1 MNLEVYGDTLCA
13 LVSATALASTGHQVT
28 LHVSA
33 DSVANTLEHDE
44 FTLREPG
51 LAPLMLEQKRA
62 GRLNVAP
69 LSQVPDSRCTVLWL
83 ALSPDS
89 LALAHQLV
97 EGLPADIDPEF
108 LIVNQSTFPVGTTEA
123 LQKTL
128 LNRPGA
134 DSRFGAVV
142 SVPDLLTEGAALTG
156 FIRPTH
162 WLVGADMPW
171 ASRLVAELLRPFNRR
186 RDGIMHMRPREAEFT
201 KLAINGMLAT
211 RLSYMND
218 MANLADSL
226 NVDIECVRKGMGA
239 DSRIG
244 EAYLYPGCGFGGLS
258 FSRDVMSL
266 ASTLQHSGLQAQ
278 LIEEVLQINERQK
291 ETLFRK
297 LWQYYDT
304 QLEGRKVA
312 IWGVAFKPESSRID
326 NAPALKLIEALWAQG
341 VQVHVHD
348 PRALPA
354 LAQWAGRDRD
364 DLVLHD
370 DPYEAAAGADALMLV
385 TEWKPYWSPDFKRLK
400 AEMAKPLLLDGRNV
414 WDPDY
419 MKRSGFVYYGIGRR

>member
-13 LVSATALASTGHQVT
+13 LVSAAAMASTGHQVT
-28 LHVSA
+28 LHVSPG
-33 DSVANTLEHDE
+33 SVANTLDSDE

-51 LAPLMLEQKRA
+51 LAPLMVEQKRT
-62 GRLNVAP
+62 GRLTVAP
-69 LSQVPDSRCTVLWL
+69 LNVLPDARCTVLWL
-83 ALSPDS
+83 ALSPDA
-89 LALAHQLV
+89 LGLAHRLV

-108 LIVNQSTFPVGTTEA
+108 LVVNQSTFPVGSTEA
-123 LQKTL
+123 LQRAL

-142 SVPDLLTEGAALTG
+142 SVPDLLTEGGALTG
-156 FIRPTH
+156 FTRPNH
-162 WLVGADMPW
+162 WLVGADTPW

-226 NVDIECVRKGMGA
+226 DVDIERVRQGMGA
-239 DSRIG
+239 DTRIG

-278 LIEEVLQINERQK
+278 LLEEVLQINERQK
-291 ETLFRK
+291 ESLFRK
-297 LWQYYDT
+297 LWRHYDT
-304 QLEGRKVA
+304 QLEGRRVA
-312 IWGVAFKPESSRID
+312 IWGVAFKPESARID

-348 PRALPA
+348 PRALQA
-354 LAQWAGRDRD
+354 LAEWAGERD

-370 DPYEAAAGADALMLV
+370 DPYAAAAATDALMLV
-385 TEWKPYWSPDFKRLK
+385 TEWKSYWSPDFTRLH
-400 AEMAKPLLLDGRNV
+400 AEMATPLLLDGRNI
-414 WDPDY
+414 WDPGFV
-419 MKRSGFVYYGIGRR
+419 KRSGFMYYGIGRR

>member
-1 MNLEVYGDTLCA
+1 MFLEVYGDTLCA
-13 LVSATALASTGHQVT
+13 LVSAAAMASTGHQVT
-28 LHVSA
+28 LHVPDGPEA
-33 DSVANTLEHDE
+33 EMLNNDE
-44 FTLREPG
+44 CPFREPG
-51 LAPLMLEQKRA
+51 LANLILEQKRA
-62 GRLNVAP
+62 GRLVMAS
-69 LSQVPDSRCTVLWL
+69 LSAVPDSRCTVLWL
-83 ALSPDS
+83 ALSPDA
-89 LALAHQLV
+89 LELAHRLV
-97 EGLPADIDPEF
+97 EGLPASIDPEF
-108 LIVNQSTFPVGTTEA
+108 LVVNQSTFPVGSTEA
-123 LQKTL
+123 LQRTL

-134 DSRFGAVV
+134 DSRHGAVV

-156 FIRPTH
+156 FTRPNH

-226 NVDIECVRKGMGA
+226 DVDIECVRQGMGA
-239 DSRIG
+239 DTRIG

-278 LIEEVLQINERQK
+278 LLEEVLQINERQK

-297 LWQYYDT
+297 LWQYFDT

-312 IWGVAFKPESSRID
+312 LWGVAFKPESARID

-354 LAQWAGRDRD
+354 LADWAGQRD

-370 DPYEAAAGADALMLV
+370 DPYAAAAGADALMLV
-385 TEWKPYWSPDFKRLK
+385 TEWKSYWSPDLVRLK
-400 AEMAKPLLLDGRNV
+400 ADMAVPLILDGRNV
-414 WDPDY
+414 WDPGF
-419 MKRSGFVYYGIGRR
+419 MKERGFVYYGIGRR

>member
-13 LVSATALASTGHQVT
+13 LVSAAAMASTGHQVT
-28 LHVSA
+28 LHVSPG
-33 DSVANTLEHDE
+33 SVANTLDSDE

-51 LAPLMLEQKRA
+51 LAPLMVEQKRT
-62 GRLNVAP
+62 GRLTVAP
-69 LSQVPDSRCTVLWL
+69 LNVLPDARCTVLWL
-83 ALSPDS
+83 ALSPDA
-89 LALAHQLV
+89 LGLAHRLV

-108 LIVNQSTFPVGTTEA
+108 LVVNQSTFPVGSTEA
-123 LQKTL
+123 LQRAL

-134 DSRFGAVV
+134 DTRFGAVV
-142 SVPDLLTEGAALTG
+142 SVPDLLTEGGALTG
-156 FIRPTH
+156 FTRPNH
-162 WLVGADMPW
+162 WLVGADTPW

-226 NVDIECVRKGMGA
+226 DVDIERVRQGMGA
-239 DSRIG
+239 DTRIG

-278 LIEEVLQINERQK
+278 LLEEVLQINERQK
-291 ETLFRK
+291 ESLFRK
-297 LWQYYDT
+297 LWRHYDT
-304 QLEGRKVA
+304 QLEGRRVA
-312 IWGVAFKPESSRID
+312 IWGVAFKPESARID

-348 PRALPA
+348 PRALQA
-354 LAQWAGRDRD
+354 LAEWAGERD

-370 DPYEAAAGADALMLV
+370 DPYAAAAATDALMLV
-385 TEWKPYWSPDFKRLK
+385 TEWKSYWSPDFTRLH
-400 AEMAKPLLLDGRNV
+400 AEMATPLLLDGRNI
-414 WDPDY
+414 WDPGFV
-419 MKRSGFVYYGIGRR
+419 KRSGFMYYGIGRR

>member
-1 MNLEVYGDTLCA
+1 MYLEVYGDTLCA
-13 LVSATALASTGHQVT
+13 LVSAAAMASTGHQVT
-28 LHVSA
+28 LHVSPG
-33 DSVANTLEHDE
+33 SVANTLDSDE

-51 LAPLMLEQKRA
+51 LASLMLEQKRA
-62 GRLNVAP
+62 GRLVVAP
-69 LSQVPDSRCTVLWL
+69 LNVLPDSRCTVLWL
-83 ALSPDS
+83 ALSPDT
-89 LALAHQLV
+89 LELAHRLV

-108 LIVNQSTFPVGTTEA
+108 LVVNQSTFPVGSTEA
-123 LQKTL
+123 LQQTL

-156 FIRPTH
+156 FTRPNH

-186 RDGIMHMRPREAEFT
+186 RDGIMQMRPREAEFT

-226 NVDIECVRKGMGA
+226 DVDIERVRQGMGA
-239 DSRIG
+239 DTRIG

-278 LIEEVLQINERQK
+278 LLEEVLQINERQK

-297 LWQYYDT
+297 LWRHYDT
-304 QLEGRKVA
+304 QLEGRRVA
-312 IWGVAFKPESSRID
+312 IWGVAFKPESARID

-354 LAQWAGRDRD
+354 LQAWAGTRA

-370 DPYEAAAGADALMLV
+370 DPYAAAVGADALMLV
-385 TEWKPYWSPDFKRLK
+385 TEWKSYWSPDFTRLK
-400 AEMAKPLLLDGRNV
+400 AEMATPLLLDGRNV
-414 WDPDY
+414 WDPDF
-419 MKRSGFVYYGIGRR
+419 MKRSGFVYHGIGRR